1 MVRSRGGGGGGGGGG
16 GCWGGGEGQLLLFLW
31 SFLSV
36 HINFQYKLNSH
47 KRFFIVTVNLL
58 SSVHFNLLYS
68 FLFICNFA
76 VFLYFLFIN
85 LMNINK
91 RVLSLAVPSLVF
103 NFNSR
108 KSKQTVSSIV
118 NTKST
123 SKINKLTD

>member
-1 MVRSRGGGGGGGGGG
+1 MA
-16 GCWGGGEGQLLLFLW
+16 WGGGEGQVILFLW

-58 SSVHFNLLYS
+58 SSMLYS
-68 FLFICNFA
+68 FLFICNFT

-91 RVLSLAVPSLVF
+91 RVLSLAVPWYLILIQE
-103 NFNSR
+103 R
-108 KSKQTVSSIV
+108 ASKQCLRSLIQ
-118 NTKST
+118 NQLQK
-123 SKINKLTD
+123 